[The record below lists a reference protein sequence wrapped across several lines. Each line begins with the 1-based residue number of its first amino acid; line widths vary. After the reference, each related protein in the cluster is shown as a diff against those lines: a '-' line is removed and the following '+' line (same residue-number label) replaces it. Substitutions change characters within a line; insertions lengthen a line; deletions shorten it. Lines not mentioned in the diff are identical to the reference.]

1 MAEDYPASPLP
12 GPPFPD
18 WPMFGLA
25 DDVRPALAAAQA
37 AGEPAALVTL
47 YDNVGSAPRRPG
59 SQMLVT
65 ATALTGFLSGGCVEG
80 DIAVHARE
88 ALRDGRARRLVYG
101 EGGPF
106 PDIKLLCG
114 ARIDLLVEPLA
125 ADDPAALRLAELYAA
140 RRPAVWLSDG
150 AERACFADDEAP
162 PELSD
167 MLAGAY
173 AALAA
178 APRVGCVVSGS
189 RPAIAMRRAP
199 QARVVTVGGDPTA
212 LALAG
217 LAAQMGFESWL
228 LRPKGPETPPPLP
241 GVIYRRGPVADELH
255 AIGLDRWTH
264 VAVATHDID
273 TDEEALT
280 AALPS
285 AAPYVGVL
293 GARRRVPERMVRL
306 KLRGV
311 PDAALARLKAPI
323 GLDLGEAK
331 APFEIAVAIM
341 AEIVSEAR
349 GPRP

>member
-1 MAEDYPASPLP
+1 MSEDDPVSPL
-12 GPPFPD
+12 PD

-25 DDVRPALAAAQA
+25 DDVRPALAAAQD

-47 YDNVGSAPRRPG
+47 YDNLGSAPRRPG
-59 SQMLVT
+59 AQMLVT
-65 ATALTGFLSGGCVEG
+65 AAGLTGFLSGGCVEG

-88 ALRDGRARRLVYG
+88 ALGDGRARRLVYG

-125 ADDPAALRLAELYAA
+125 ADDPAALRLTELYAA

-150 AERACFADDEAP
+150 VERTCFAEDEAAP
-162 PELSD
+162 DLPEP
-167 MLAGAY
+167 LAGAH

-178 APRVGCVVSGS
+178 APRAALALAGN
-189 RPAIAMRRAP
+189 RPALGMRRAP
-199 QARVVTVGGDPTA
+199 QPRVVTVGGDPTA

-241 GVIYRRGPVADELH
+241 GVIYRRGPVAGELD

-264 VAVATHDID
+264 VAVATHDLE
-273 TDEEALT
+273 TDEAALA

-293 GARRRVPERMVRL
+293 GARRRVPERMVSLRM
-306 KLRGV
+306 RGV

>member
-1 MAEDYPASPLP
+1 MAADDPVPSSPL
-12 GPPFPD
+12 PD

-25 DDVRPALAAAQA
+25 DDVRPALAAALR

-59 SQMLVT
+59 AQMLVT
-65 ATALTGFLSGGCVEG
+65 AAGLTGFLSGGCVEG
-80 DIAVHARE
+80 DIAIHARE
-88 ALRDGRARRLVYG
+88 ALQDGRPRRLVYG

-125 ADDPAALRLAELYAA
+125 AGDPAALRLAELYAA
-140 RRPAVWLSDG
+140 RRPAIWLTDG
-150 AERACFADDEAP
+150 TDRACFAEDEPPPLGAP
-162 PELSD
+162 
-167 MLAGAY
+167 
-173 AALAA
+173 LAA
-178 APRVGCVVSGS
+178 AHAALLAAPRATCVRAGN
-189 RPAIAMRRAP
+189 RPAVALRRAP
-199 QARVVTVGGDPTA
+199 QPRVVTVGADPTA

-241 GVIYRRGPVADELH
+241 GVIYRRGPVAAEMA

-264 VAVATHDID
+264 VAVATHDLE
-273 TDEEALT
+273 TDEAALA

-285 AAPYVGVL
+285 PAPYVGVL
-293 GARRRVPERMVRL
+293 GARRRVPERMVSL

-331 APFEIAVAIM
+331 APFEIAVSIM